1 MDRGTNIGVAVDD
14 VIVTAKHSYMTVDVR
29 GADNHGIVYVALVTT
44 GSVALTNSGEVII
57 IMHQNAHHGKNKTIN
72 SSPQLVNCK
81 NNADDRSIKV
91 GGNQHMSIL
100 DNYKVPMSI
109 RNALSY
115 ITLRPHTGNEWETLP
130 HVIITSDKDW
140 DLIVLDCEGQVDN
153 YTWFDAQ

>member
-1 MDRGTNIGVAVDD
+1 MDRGDNGGVAGNIFK
-14 VIVTAKHSYMTVDVR
+14 VIDKHPDRTVDVS
-29 GADNHGIVYVALVTT
+29 GIDNHEIISIPLLAAGSITLTT
-44 GSVALTNSGEVII
+44 SGEVII

-109 RNALSY
+109 RNAL
-115 ITLRPHTGNEWETLP
+115 P
-130 HVIITSDKDW
+130 
-140 DLIVLDCEGQVDN
+140 
-153 YTWFDAQ
+153 